1 MDDLDLV
8 LSEEAASLRFDVVG
22 VADVAPLPTARARL
36 AAWLDAGRHGR
47 MDWLASRAD
56 TAATPGALLAGALR
70 VVTVAVEHAVAAP
83 PFAAEGRYGRV
94 ARYAWGRDYHDVL
107 GRRLET
113 LGARLE
119 ARLGPGVLARAL
131 VDGAPLLERAVA
143 ERAGIGFVGK
153 NTLLIRPGRGSFLL
167 LGELLVNRPFSV
179 TSGAA
184 ASSPAAGCGPCTRC
198 LSACPTDAFDA
209 AFVLDA
215 RRCLSYLTIEHDGP
229 LPRAM
234 RPRLGPWVFGC
245 DVCQEVCPFNRT
257 AAPDPWPE
265 LSAEAGV
272 GPRLDLAATLSIDTD
287 EAFRA
292 RFAGTALLRPKR
304 AGLLRNA
311 AVVARNV
318 GATSAVPALVDRVR
332 FDPAPV
338 VRSHALWA
346 LAGLDDAVARRE
358 RDWALAMDPD
368 ASVHAEAVALDD
380 PGAAA

>member
-1 MDDLDLV
+1 MADPDRV
-8 LSEEAASLRFDVVG
+8 LAEETAALGFSAVG
-22 VADVAPLPTARARL
+22 VTDVAPLHAARARL

-56 TAATPGALLAGALR
+56 TAATPGALLTGALR
-70 VVTVAVEHAVAAP
+70 VVTVAVAHAVAAP
-83 PFAAEGRYGRV
+83 PFVAEGRFGRV
-94 ARYAWGRDYHDVL
+94 ARYAWGRDYHTVL
-107 GRRLET
+107 GQRLEA

-119 ARLGPGVLARAL
+119 ARLGPGVAARAL

-143 ERAGIGFVGK
+143 ERAGLGFFGK
-153 NTLLIRPGRGSFLL
+153 NTLLIRPGRGSFVL
-167 LGELLVNRPFSV
+167 LGELLVNLPFSV
-179 TSGAA
+179 TSSGAPA
-184 ASSPAAGCGPCTRC
+184 SPAVGCGPCTRC
-198 LSACPTDAFDA
+198 LAACPTDAFDA

-229 LPRAM
+229 LPLAT

-245 DVCQEVCPFNRT
+245 DVCQEVCPFNKSS
-257 AAPDPWPE
+257 APDPWPE

-318 GATSAVPALVDRVR
+318 GATSAVPALAGRVR

-358 RDWALAMDPD
+358 RDWVLAMDPD
-368 ASVHAEAVALDD
+368 ASVRAEAVALDE
-380 PGAAA
+380 PPAAP